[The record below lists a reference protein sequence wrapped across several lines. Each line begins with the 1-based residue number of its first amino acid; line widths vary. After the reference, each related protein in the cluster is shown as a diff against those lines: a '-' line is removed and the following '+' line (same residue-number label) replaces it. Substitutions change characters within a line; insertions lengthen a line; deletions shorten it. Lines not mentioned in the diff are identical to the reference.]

1 MDVSVSP
8 FFTVIF
14 VAVRAEETDAGRK
27 ICEPAL
33 IWFASLIVG
42 LTESSS
48 CQRVPL
54 PKFCSAIFQSES
66 PGFAITARRRRA
78 ERRAKATARRQRLP
92 IFPRATEQSD
102 FSSPPPERDLRAS
115 ESAHA
120 LDPARCRHAWI
131 FSAYFAFEYVPDE
144 LLR

>member
-8 FFTVIF
+8 LFTVIF
-14 VAVRAEETDAGRK
+14 VAVRAEETAGRK

-66 PGFAITARRRRA
+66 PGFAITALSFAVLLGTTGTIGAAGATGTGAAGCSGAIRA
-78 ERRAKATARRQRLP
+78 AGGRESGMLGGATKTLGRSKGERFTGG
-92 IFPRATEQSD
+92 
-102 FSSPPPERDLRAS
+102 
-115 ESAHA
+115 
-120 LDPARCRHAWI
+120 
-131 FSAYFAFEYVPDE
+131 
-144 LLR
+144 

>member
-66 PGFAITARRRRA
+66 PGFAITALSFAVLLGTTGTIGTPGATGKGATGCSGAIRA
-78 ERRAKATARRQRLP
+78 AGGRESGMLGGATKTLGRSKGERFTGG
-92 IFPRATEQSD
+92 
-102 FSSPPPERDLRAS
+102 
-115 ESAHA
+115 
-120 LDPARCRHAWI
+120 
-131 FSAYFAFEYVPDE
+131 
-144 LLR
+144 

>member
-14 VAVRAEETDAGRK
+14 VAVRIEETAGRK
-27 ICEPAL
+27 ICAPAL

-66 PGFAITARRRRA
+66 PGFAITALSFDVLLGTTGTIGRSGAIRA
-78 ERRAKATARRQRLP
+78 AGGRESGLLGGATKTP
-92 IFPRATEQSD
+92 
-102 FSSPPPERDLRAS
+102 
-115 ESAHA
+115 
-120 LDPARCRHAWI
+120 
-131 FSAYFAFEYVPDE
+131 
-144 LLR
+144 

>member
-14 VAVRAEETDAGRK
+14 VAVRTEETAGRK

-33 IWFASLIVG
+33 IWFASRIAG

-66 PGFAITARRRRA
+66 PGRAITVLSFAAQLGATGSIGVAGATGAGATGRSGTMRTAGGRESGRIGGATKTLARSKG
-78 ERRAKATARRQRLP
+78 ERFTGG
-92 IFPRATEQSD
+92 
-102 FSSPPPERDLRAS
+102 
-115 ESAHA
+115 
-120 LDPARCRHAWI
+120 
-131 FSAYFAFEYVPDE
+131 
-144 LLR
+144 

>member
-8 FFTVIF
+8 LFTVTL
-14 VAVRAEETDAGRK
+14 VAVRAEEPDAGRK

-33 IWFASLIVG
+33 IWFALRIAG

-66 PGFAITARRRRA
+66 PGFTITALSFDVLLGTTGTIGAAGATGTGATGCSGAIRA
-78 ERRAKATARRQRLP
+78 AGGRESGMLGGATKTLGRSKGERFTGGR
-92 IFPRATEQSD
+92 
-102 FSSPPPERDLRAS
+102 
-115 ESAHA
+115 
-120 LDPARCRHAWI
+120 
-131 FSAYFAFEYVPDE
+131 
-144 LLR
+144 

>member
-14 VAVRAEETDAGRK
+14 VALRTEETAGRK

-33 IWFASLIVG
+33 IWFASVIVG

-48 CQRVPL
+48 RQRVPL

-66 PGFAITARRRRA
+66 PGFTITALSFAVLLGTTGTIGAAGATGTGAAEIGRA
-78 ERRAKATARRQRLP
+78 
-92 IFPRATEQSD
+92 
-102 FSSPPPERDLRAS
+102 
-115 ESAHA
+115 H
-120 LDPARCRHAWI
+120 
-131 FSAYFAFEYVPDE
+131 V
-144 LLR
+144 